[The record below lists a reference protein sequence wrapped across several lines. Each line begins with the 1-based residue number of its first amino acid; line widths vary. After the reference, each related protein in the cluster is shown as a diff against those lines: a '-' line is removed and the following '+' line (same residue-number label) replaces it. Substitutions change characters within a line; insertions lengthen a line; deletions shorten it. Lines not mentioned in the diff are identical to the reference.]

1 MITKSSGFTLL
12 ELLLVVAIIGIL
24 SAVGTVTYS
33 GYVKSAKRTTAQNIV
48 QQIGLAQT
56 EEYSNSGSYVVNKQA
71 DESEDLSAEETRCNP
86 TKSTSD
92 ALESGLFFGD
102 DIITDK
108 NDFEICV
115 VGSVT
120 SYKVIAAEHKGRDP
134 IEYTGCEIIML
145 RNSLPEK
152 VGC

>member
-1 MITKSSGFTLL
+1 MITKSSGFSLL

-71 DESEDLSAEETRCNP
+71 DESEDLSAEETR
-86 TKSTSD
+86 
-92 ALESGLFFGD
+92 
-102 DIITDK
+102 
-108 NDFEICV
+108 
-115 VGSVT
+115 SVPLLNLVQMPL
-120 SYKVIAAEHKGRDP
+120 KVIYFLEM
-134 IEYTGCEIIML
+134 T
-145 RNSLPEK
+145 
-152 VGC
+152 